1 MIRRRYGILAGP
13 AAPAAVAARIAAA
26 VPALLLVATL
36 LTAGCAS
43 ERSLL
48 VADEELTAA
57 ALRDGG
63 VALVG
68 VTMVD
73 EVEQVRPPLVAAL
86 ERAMA
91 ETRPDL
97 PLRPAAAVTESLGT
111 PESRRVLA
119 GYQREAAVDAPT
131 LESLSG
137 TLSATA
143 RYALFARVDKS
154 AVHLPPAP
162 RPSDYE
168 YGPPRFTGSIRRDA
182 RVRMTLYDLARRR
195 VAWEAVYSSSS
206 ENSLP
211 DSLVLTRRGPTRVT
225 YDEGQPGGRPDVSV
239 TPETPSL
246 AEAAMEAFRRF
257 AGDLPR

>member
-1 MIRRRYGILAGP
+1 MVRRRYAKF
-13 AAPAAVAARIAAA
+13 AAA
-26 VPALLLVATL
+26 AALSACAWLL
-36 LTAGCAS
+36 AGCAA
-43 ERSLL
+43 ERSVL

-57 ALRDGG
+57 TLRDGG

-73 EVEQVRPPLVAAL
+73 EVEQIRPPLVAAL

-97 PLRPAAAVTESLGT
+97 ALRPAAAVTESLGT
-111 PESRRVLA
+111 AESRRVLA
-119 GYQREAAVDAPT
+119 GYQRAAAVDAPT

-154 AVHLPPAP
+154 TVHLPPAP

-182 RVRMTLYDLARRR
+182 RVRLTLYDLARRR

-211 DSLVLTRRGPTRVT
+211 DSLALMRRGQPRAT
-225 YDEGQPGGRPDVSV
+225 YEAGRPGGSADLAV

>member
-1 MIRRRYGILAGP
+1 MVRRRYAKFP
-13 AAPAAVAARIAAA
+13 AVAAA
-26 VPALLLVATL
+26 VSACFCACVCAWLL
-36 LTAGCAS
+36 AGCAA
-43 ERSLL
+43 ERSVL

-57 ALRDGG
+57 TLRDGG

-73 EVEQVRPPLVAAL
+73 EVEQIRPPLVAAL
-86 ERAMA
+86 ERAMT

-97 PLRPAAAVTESLGT
+97 ALRPAATVTESLGT
-111 PESRRVLA
+111 AESRRVLS

-131 LESLSG
+131 LEA
-137 TLSATA
+137 LSATLSSTA
-143 RYALFARVDKS
+143 RFALFARVDKS
-154 AVHLPPAP
+154 TVHLPPAP
-162 RPSDYE
+162 RPSDYD

-182 RVRMTLYDLARRR
+182 RVRLTLYDLARRR

-211 DSLVLTRRGPTRVT
+211 DSLARRRDRPRIIGTRGSDDAFPETT
-225 YDEGQPGGRPDVSV
+225 F

-246 AEAAMEAFRRF
+246 AEAAMEAFRSF
-257 AGDLPR
+257 AADLPR